1 MVLKR
6 SGLGGCMVVLEKNNG
21 SQAMPCIAATIERTI
36 IDSFPRIA
44 TVVLCLHQP
53 IDRTIIDAVQRGGTA
68 VLCLH
73 QAYPRC

>member
-1 MVLKR
+1 
-6 SGLGGCMVVLEKNNG
+6 
-21 SQAMPCIAATIERTI
+21 
-36 IDSFPRIA
+36 
-44 TVVLCLHQP
+44 VLCLHQP